1 MTSTRH
7 LVLAAGLLGLCAI
20 AVGIL
25 APGGSLT
32 VPGSDRAA
40 LRGARAAAHGELERL
55 ESVVPAGRA
64 PDDGLWRP
72 YLDVVEKELEHGHV
86 DVAVRAW
93 QDAYGAAL
101 ASRSWESMIAV
112 GDAFT
117 VIGRA
122 SGTPRGARMNAR
134 EAYLTALMRARR
146 DGNSTIA
153 PSSNGASTSPRSW
166 RRRTNK
172 RSRRCARLGNAG
184 RRGKRSRGSG
194 DLDRPLAATS
204 GQRRDRVDPAMRSL
218 SGGPTRPPGRPPG
231 TMSGVIECQESL
243 VVFPPAGHAKGSHG
257 ELGGVRYHRR
267 HVSCERRDD
276 LYRPIDATNDIAP
289 AHDKEKH
296 NARCTY
302 RHRARLASA
311 DAEETHDRR
320 IRSALHGPGV
330 DCSGICHAD
339 HLHGF
344 RSERGWYPE

>member
-1 MTSTRH
+1 MTADRTT
-7 LVLAAGLLGLCAI
+7 LVG
-20 AVGIL
+20 
-25 APGGSLT
+25 LT

-146 DGNSTIA
+146 DRSVDGAIRTAEAFRELDDRAVVEQCLHIA
-153 PSSNGASTSPRSW
+153 AQ
-166 RRRTNK
+166 
-172 RSRRCARLGNAG
+172 
-184 RRGKRSRGSG
+184 
-194 DLDRPLAATS
+194 LAAADEQAQQKVREAR
-204 GQRRDRVDPAMRSL
+204 QRWAAWQTV
-218 SGGPTRPPGRPPG
+218 T
-231 TMSGVIECQESL
+231 
-243 VVFPPAGHAKGSHG
+243 
-257 ELGGVRYHRR
+257 
-267 HVSCERRDD
+267 
-276 LYRPIDATNDIAP
+276 
-289 AHDKEKH
+289 
-296 NARCTY
+296 
-302 RHRARLASA
+302 
-311 DAEETHDRR
+311 
-320 IRSALHGPGV
+320 
-330 DCSGICHAD
+330 
-339 HLHGF
+339 GF
-344 RSERGWYPE
+344 W